1 MSTKGSLS
9 TLGYISI
16 TISTITVAIVL
27 YLSVYTLNQHSI
39 TTKVISDG
47 TLYGTLTLDQDSRT
61 IEYKFSTLID
71 VSKLYIM
78 RRDQTMFIEL
88 YDIHVDN
95 HLVYGVLKQDK
106 NGNSLRR
113 IIEELDDNWI
123 HYYVLAVPKEH
134 PDNVDEFILIQDP

>member
-1 MSTKGSLS
+1 MSIKGSPPNYTVL
-9 TLGYISI
+9 
-16 TISTITVAIVL
+16 TICSVLAAIAL
-27 YLSVYTLNQHSI
+27 YLPIHIIILNQPSI
-39 TTKVISDG
+39 TTKIISDG

-95 HLVYGVLKQDK
+95 HLVYGVVKQD
-106 NGNSLRR
+106 RR
-113 IIEELDDNWI
+113 AIEELDNNWV
-123 HYYVLAVPKEH
+123 HYYVLAVPKER
-134 PDNVDEFILIQDP
+134 IK

>member
-1 MSTKGSLS
+1 MSTKGFPPPNYTML
-9 TLGYISI
+9 
-16 TISTITVAIVL
+16 TICTIALAVFL
-27 YLSVYTLNQHSI
+27 YLPIHAITHYQPST
-39 TTKVISDG
+39 TTKIISDG
-47 TLYGTLTLDQDSRT
+47 NLYGTLTLDRDSRT

-95 HLVYGVLKQDK
+95 HLVYGVVKQDK

-113 IIEELDDNWI
+113 IIEELDDNWV
-123 HYYVLAVPKEH
+123 HYYVLAVPK
-134 PDNVDEFILIQDP
+134 DESNKV